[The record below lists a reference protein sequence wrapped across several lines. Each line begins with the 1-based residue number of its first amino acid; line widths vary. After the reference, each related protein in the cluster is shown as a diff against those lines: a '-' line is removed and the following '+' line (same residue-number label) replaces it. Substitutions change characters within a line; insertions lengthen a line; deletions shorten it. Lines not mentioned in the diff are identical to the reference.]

1 MRHTI
6 ANLIMWIIQPVLGP
20 MIRELDDNIT
30 QLIRRKVDHDELT
43 LGEDGAIRP
52 ADPATFSHV

>member
-1 MRHTI
+1 MRYTI

-20 MIRELDDNIT
+20 MIRELDSNIT
-30 QLIRRKVDHDELT
+30 QIIKRKVDHNELT

-52 ADPATFSHV
+52 ADPATFNHV